1 MSLKR
6 GLPKCWQGPHGSAE
20 RRALVAW
27 EQSGRRKPRLSG
39 FSPSVRKQRP
49 EISNACAALAC
60 RHRLRE
66 VEISQTVFANL
77 FLSCLHAWIF
87 TCAFCATHWEG
98 IHTDFH
104 SIFTTTLGCTLSHN
118 LFDVSEFNYFNGYF
132 WYLKDIFIKKIIFLF
147 YSKHSSLPLKDY
159 NLFFLQILMASVP
172 LLQNVVFYLF
182 LLFGFI
188 FFFPSSDWK
197 VFKAEFVL
205 PLFDL

>member
-1 MSLKR
+1 MPLTKECTTDSLEENAYLFLSNKLR
-6 GLPKCWQGPHGSAE
+6 KIVPPQNLWASKEVCPSADKVHGSAE

-132 WYLKDIFIKKIIFLF
+132 WYLKDIFI
-147 YSKHSSLPLKDY
+147 
-159 NLFFLQILMASVP
+159 
-172 LLQNVVFYLF
+172 
-182 LLFGFI
+182 
-188 FFFPSSDWK
+188 
-197 VFKAEFVL
+197 
-205 PLFDL
+205 